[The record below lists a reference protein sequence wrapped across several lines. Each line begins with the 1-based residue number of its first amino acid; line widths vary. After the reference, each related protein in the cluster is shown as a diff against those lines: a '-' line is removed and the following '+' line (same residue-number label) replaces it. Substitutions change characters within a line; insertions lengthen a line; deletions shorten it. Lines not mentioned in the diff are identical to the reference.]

1 MYPKESLWQNFEGYF
16 RKPYFWQK
24 WPKTAHID
32 PNSPRSPGWPEVVK
46 QFESPNIALEILM
59 GTSSG
64 FDLTSSVSTLLAK
77 ENSLF
82 KQSCLQ
88 QWLVNSITGGALQWS
103 IIWTKGFSAC
113 RFTWGGK
120 HVIWSLGAVGTGWPR
135 QSPSGHKPVVQA
147 SAAICPWLARPQSKS
162 QAWCALAWPAL
173 LSSCLGGELRTVTGW
188 QVAKRI

>member
-1 MYPKESLWQNFEGYF
+1 MHILCIPKKVFDRILRAILGSHILDKSGS
-16 RKPYFWQK
+16 K

-88 QWLVNSITGGALQWS
+88 QWLVNYITGGAVKHNLD
-103 IIWTKGFSAC
+103 KGLLRMSVHVGWEA
-113 RFTWGGK
+113 RDLIAGGSGYRMTPSK
-120 HVIWSLGAVGTGWPR
+120 PQRTQTGCPGQR
-135 QSPSGHKPVVQA
+135 CYLPLA
-147 SAAICPWLARPQSKS
+147 S
-162 QAWCALAWPAL
+162 
-173 LSSCLGGELRTVTGW
+173 
-188 QVAKRI
+188 

>member
-88 QWLVNSITGGALQWS
+88 QWLVNYITGGAVKHNLDKGLLRMSVHVGWEARDRKEGQW
-103 IIWTKGFSAC
+103 
-113 RFTWGGK
+113 
-120 HVIWSLGAVGTGWPR
+120 V
-135 QSPSGHKPVVQA
+135 QDDPVKA
-147 SAAICPWLARPQSKS
+147 PADTNRLSR
-162 QAWCALAWPAL
+162 PAL
-173 LSSCLGGELRTVTGW
+173 LSAPG
-188 QVAKRI
+188 